1 MKLAVHCANLT
12 WPGGPAALGQTLAEV
27 AQVADEGGVTTLT
40 MMDHYFQMEQL
51 GGPPEPMLEGY
62 TSLGFL
68 AGKTSNVELGLLVTG
83 VTYRHPGLLAK
94 IATTLDVLSGGRAML
109 GIGAAWYEREHAG
122 LGVPF
127 PSTCRAVRAARGGA
141 ADLSPDV
148 ERRRRPLHGQALPAG
163 RDRLRPAAAPAPAA
177 RRLLIGGSGERK
189 TLRLVAKYADACNLF
204 GVEPAEVA
212 HKIEVLDRHCETEGR
227 DPAQVQRTLIS
238 GTDPLEDI
246 DAFLRRCEEYAAL
259 GIDQVWVGPN
269 ADDPVGSVTRIC
281 EDVLPDSGRSARDP
295 ARPADGPGHR
305 GDGRARTRPRPS
317 VRRPRHPR
325 RRARTIHR
333 PGSASW

>member
-109 GIGAAWYEREHAG
+109 GIGAAWYDREHAG

-127 PSTCRAVRAARGGA
+127 PSTSERFERLEEALQICRQMWSDDDGPY
-141 ADLSPDV
+141 D
-148 ERRRRPLHGQALPAG
+148 GQALPAG
-163 RDRLRPAAAPAPAA
+163 RDRLRPTAPARRRTPGADRWQRRAQDPAPGREVR
-177 RRLLIGGSGERK
+177 RRLQ
-189 TLRLVAKYADACNLF
+189 
-204 GVEPAEVA
+204 P
-212 HKIEVLDRHCETEGR
+212 
-227 DPAQVQRTLIS
+227 
-238 GTDPLEDI
+238 
-246 DAFLRRCEEYAAL
+246 LRRRA
-259 GIDQVWVGPN
+259 GRGGPQ
-269 ADDPVGSVTRIC
+269 DRG
-281 EDVLPDSGRSARDP
+281 
-295 ARPADGPGHR
+295 ARPALRDR
-305 GDGRARTRPRPS
+305 GT
-317 VRRPRHPR
+317 
-325 RRARTIHR
+325 
-333 PGSASW
+333 